1 MPELLKSFLRIAQET
16 YHCAF
21 GQFGAHER
29 KTGTGGMQNCSVS
42 GAKSV
47 RVLTY
52 AVGRKVTKG
61 ALFDRNFAAFYFWRG
76 EASNGQRLQSQYH
89 SVLGIRLSRVVLRL
103 Y

>member
-1 MPELLKSFLRIAQET
+1 
-16 YHCAF
+16 
-21 GQFGAHER
+21 
-29 KTGTGGMQNCSVS
+29 MQNCSVS

-76 EASNGQRLQSQYH
+76 EASNGQRLHSQYH